1 VAVALLEVDD
11 AEPVLEDATV
21 DMVVDAAVIE
31 LVMLP
36 LEVGIDPVDVEPVEF
51 DATVALVVIPDTEAA
66 EEEADVVESIANW
79 PE

>member
-11 AEPVLEDATV
+11 AELVLKDVTV

-36 LEVGIDPVDVEPVEF
+36 LEVGIDPVDVEPMEF
-51 DATVALVVIPDTEAA
+51 DAAVALVVIPDTEAA

-79 PE
+79 SE

>member
-11 AEPVLEDATV
+11 AELVLDITV
-21 DMVVDAAVIE
+21 DRVVDAAVIE

-36 LEVGIDPVDVEPVEF
+36 LEVGVDPVDVEPVEF
-51 DATVALVVIPDTEAA
+51 DATVALVVIPDTGAA
-66 EEEADVVESIANW
+66 EDEADVVESIANW

>member
-11 AEPVLEDATV
+11 AELVLDITV
-21 DMVVDAAVIE
+21 DRVVDAAVIE

-36 LEVGIDPVDVEPVEF
+36 LEVGVDPVDVEPVEF

-66 EEEADVVESIANW
+66 EDEADVVESIANW

>member
-1 VAVALLEVDD
+1 MAVALLEVDD
-11 AEPVLEDATV
+11 AELVLDITV
-21 DMVVDAAVIE
+21 DRVVDAAVIE

-36 LEVGIDPVDVEPVEF
+36 LEVGVDPVDVEPVEF

-66 EEEADVVESIANW
+66 EDEADVVESIANW